1 MSPNVNII
9 GMSQVPIFG
18 AFIFPRKA
26 PAQGQINPWLFLL
39 VFLMLAI
46 NIRAG
51 VYIAVATRFPDK
63 YDVIIHCVSRTSA
76 SFIQR
81 QIGFAFRGEVVVDAD
96 HA

>member
-1 MSPNVNII
+1 M
-9 GMSQVPIFG
+9 
-18 AFIFPRKA
+18 AFS
-26 PAQGQINPWLFLL
+26 L

-63 YDVIIHCVSRTSA
+63 YDVIIHCVSRFGL
-76 SFIQR
+76 FIQR
-81 QIGFAFRGEVVVDAD
+81 QMGFIFRGEVMVDLD